1 MSENE
6 KKGNWLEGEM
16 VRGDIRASCNR
27 AIERARKLLV
37 AVVERE
43 TGLIHLHNL

>member
-1 MSENE
+1 MKSSEGKAVN
-6 KKGNWLEGEM
+6 
-16 VRGDIRASCNR
+16 DIRASCCR